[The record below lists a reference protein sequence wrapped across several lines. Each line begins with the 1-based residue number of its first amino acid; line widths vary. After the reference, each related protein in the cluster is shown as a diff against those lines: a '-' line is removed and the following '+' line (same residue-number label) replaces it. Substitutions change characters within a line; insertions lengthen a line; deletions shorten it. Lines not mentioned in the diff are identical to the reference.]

1 MSLYQKHRPDSFEN
15 MIGNEDQIMSLRKL
29 IDKKD
34 RPHVYLFT
42 GGPGC
47 GKTTAAR
54 IGASMVG
61 ASELSIMEINSANNR
76 GIDTARQ
83 IIEQMRFLPM
93 DGDAQVYIIDELH
106 MTTKEWQ
113 NAMLKSLEDVPSH
126 VYFFLCTTDPQK
138 LIAPLKTRCTEI
150 KFKAMT
156 VEELQLLLRK
166 VNRAEGFGLSKEVLL
181 NVAEHSEGSARKALV
196 ILEKIAGVEEEAKQN
211 SIIESGAPDEEDA
224 DTLELCRALLKETTW
239 GPIATIIKRMETG
252 EPEKVRYAVLGY
264 MNAVLLS
271 GKKNDKAAMALE
283 YFAEP
288 FYNSGKSGITLA
300 CYQTVFAG

>member
-1 MSLYQKHRPDSFEN
+1 MSLYQKHRPGSFED
-15 MIGNEDQIMSLRKL
+15 MIGNEDQITSLKKL
-29 IDKKD
+29 FAKKD

-54 IGASMVG
+54 IGATMVG
-61 ASELSIMEINSANNR
+61 AAELSITEINSANNR

-83 IIEQMRFLPM
+83 IIEQMRFMPM
-93 DGDAQVYIIDELH
+93 EGDSQVYIIDELH

-150 KFKAMT
+150 KFKPMT
-156 VEELQLLLRK
+156 VDELQLLLRK
-166 VNRAEGFGLSKEVLL
+166 VNRAEGFGLSKEVLI
-181 NVAEHSEGSARKALV
+181 NIAEHSEGSARKALV
-196 ILEKIAGVEEEAKQN
+196 ILEKVSGVEEEEKQN
-211 SIIESGAPDEEDA
+211 AIIESGAPDAEDA
-224 DTLELCRALLKETTW
+224 DTIELCRALLKESTW
-239 GPIATIIKRMETG
+239 APIAAIIKKLDVSD
-252 EPEKVRYAVLGY
+252 PEKIRYAVLGY

-271 GKKNDKAAMALE
+271 GKKNDKAAQAIE
-283 YFAEP
+283 FFAEP
-288 FYNSGKSGITLA
+288 FYNSSKSGLTLA
-300 CYQTVFAG
+300 CYQTIFVG